1 MPRIARIVIPG
12 IPHHITQRGNNRQD
26 VFFVDDDRRVYLGLL
41 SKQSSKHGL
50 EILGYCLMRNH
61 IHLIATPEREDS
73 LANAIGRAHF
83 SYTQYINRMHGRSGH
98 LWQGRFYSCVLD
110 ELHLLRAMRYIECNP
125 LRARISRVPWA
136 YRWSSAAAH
145 IGKADRAG
153 LLNLSKWWD
162 IISAKEWMTLL
173 RQEQDEKEL
182 ESLRTK
188 TYNGRPL
195 GSDRFISKF
204 ERLLGC
210 RLRPLPVGRPKK
222 EIIGMKRKNR

>member
-1 MPRIARIVIPG
+1 
-12 IPHHITQRGNNRQD
+12 
-26 VFFVDDDRRVYLGLL
+26 
-41 SKQSSKHGL
+41 
-50 EILGYCLMRNH
+50 
-61 IHLIATPEREDS
+61 
-73 LANAIGRAHF
+73 
-83 SYTQYINRMHGRSGH
+83 
-98 LWQGRFYSCVLD
+98 LD

-145 IGKADRAG
+145 IGKADRTG

-182 ESLRTK
+182 EILRTNK
-188 TYNGRPL
+188 YNGRPL
-195 GSDRFISKF
+195 GSDRFISKL

-210 RLRPLPVGRPKK
+210 RFRPLPVGRPKK
-222 EIIGMKRKNR
+222 KIIDVKRKNR